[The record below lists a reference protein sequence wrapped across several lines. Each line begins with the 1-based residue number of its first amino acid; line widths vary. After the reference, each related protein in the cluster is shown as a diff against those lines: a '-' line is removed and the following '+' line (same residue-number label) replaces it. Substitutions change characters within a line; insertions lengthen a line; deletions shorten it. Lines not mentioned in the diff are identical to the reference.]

1 MNTKLTSVII
11 PAYNCESFIKKTLE
25 SVFNQS
31 IGLENLEVIVI
42 NDGSTDNTLQ
52 ILRKY
57 EKEDKIILIDTPN
70 RGVSAARNIGLDK
83 ATGDFIQFLDADD
96 YIHSTKIEKQA
107 DLINTNNKDICLSD
121 WCSVPSIEP
130 TELENTD
137 KVKDNYT
144 VFYPKL
150 GENYLN
156 QILESTIWIPPHCP
170 LYKKELISTTRFD
183 QNIKFGEDVRFF
195 WECSYKVQNLGKIGY
210 IQEVLTYYV
219 QHEASTTQNM
229 RSDTKLNDIFKNAYQ
244 LYQQNREDTYRYK
257 EALLNIFYY
266 CAKEYLAVKNYN
278 QSDLCFEVIK
288 KIEPKFLPTYPIKKK
303 IAQIIGLKKTEYI
316 FDFFKK

>member
-1 MNTKLTSVII
+1 MKSVSVII
-11 PAYNCESFIKKTLE
+11 PAYNCELFIEQTLE
-25 SVFNQS
+25 SVFKQT

-70 RGVSAARNIGLDK
+70 RGVSAARNLGLDK
-83 ATGDFIQFLDADD
+83 ASGKFVQFLDADD
-96 YIHSTKIEKQA
+96 RIHPTKLEKQ
-107 DLINTNNKDICLSD
+107 INVIDTNKDVCFSD
-121 WCSVPSIEP
+121 WCFINNTSL
-130 TELENTD
+130 ELNNTD
-137 KVKDNYT
+137 KENHLIHS
-144 VFYPKL
+144 PRL
-150 GENYLN
+150 GKNYLN
-156 QILESTIWIPPHCP
+156 EILESRIWIPIHAS
-170 LYKKELISTTRFD
+170 LYKRNLISMIRFD
-183 QNIKFGEDVRFF
+183 EKIKFGEDVRFL
-195 WECSYKVQNLGKIGY
+195 WEYLYKIEYIDKIGY
-210 IQEVLTYYV
+210 VEELLTYYLK
-219 QHEASTTQNM
+219 HDTNNTQIM
-229 RSDTKLNDIFKNAYQ
+229 GSITKLNDIFENAYQ

-278 QSDLCFEVIK
+278 QSDLCFEIIE

-316 FDFFKK
+316 FDFLKK